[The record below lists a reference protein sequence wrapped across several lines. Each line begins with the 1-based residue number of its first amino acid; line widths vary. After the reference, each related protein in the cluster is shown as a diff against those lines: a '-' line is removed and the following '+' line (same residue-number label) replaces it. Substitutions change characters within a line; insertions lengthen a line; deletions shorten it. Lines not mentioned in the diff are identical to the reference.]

1 MPTLTILAGPNG
13 AGKSYFSSFFIQTG
27 WIATMPVNIDA
38 LESRVDPSLLP
49 SDPMRYEY
57 CLKKE
62 VNKLFNELCHEAIQ
76 SKRDF
81 SFECNLRKDQLSI
94 VRDFEKDDYQ
104 INLIYLLLGDLEI
117 SKQRVQIRI
126 NEGGHVV
133 GEKSIIGNFREGLE
147 NLDSSV
153 SDGHYHHVYLV
164 DNSKDIKNKGDVLTL
179 QLEMEQSN
187 VIQVSDTFIANY
199 KDLLPAI
206 CRQIEQKI

>member
-1 MPTLTILAGPNG
+1 
-13 AGKSYFSSFFIQTG
+13 
-27 WIATMPVNIDA
+27 MPVNIDA

-62 VNKLFNELCHEAIQ
+62 VDTLFRKLCHEAIQ

-81 SFECNLRKDQLSI
+81 SFECNLRKDQLPI
-94 VRDFEKDDYQ
+94 VQDFEANGYQ
-104 INLIYLLLGDLEI
+104 INLIFLLLGNLEI

-133 GEKSIIGNFREGLE
+133 GEKSIIGNFWEGLK
-147 NLDSSV
+147 NLDNTV
-153 SDGHYHHVYLV
+153 SDGHWHHIYLV
-164 DNSKDIKNKGDVLTL
+164 DNSKDIKNKGDVLML

-187 VIQVSDTFIANY
+187 VIQVSDTFLTNY
-199 KDLLPAI
+199 KTLLPNI
-206 CRQIEQKI
+206 CHQIEQMS